1 MRSVH
6 PLRGLAIIAAA
17 MAAPAAMATPF
28 FSAINAAYPGEKNQ
42 AQILRDIYGGT
53 FTVAGTHSFT
63 NGAVTATRIAD
74 DGMGS
79 PLNMLGAG
87 FSAADDQAWAGPSAT
102 FIARAKYAGDRHA
115 FGWIDSTS
123 AEPTFQTILSNTAT
137 FNAPVTVTLSSQFVW
152 ALDNQRTGRLFTSDP
167 ADNLDRNETPRDQ
180 MVSYA
185 VSGPGIA
192 ANTFLLFWEDR
203 IPGDSMFDYD
213 YNDAVIELT
222 AVPTPGA
229 LALAG
234 IGGLLVIR
242 RKRR

>member
-17 MAAPAAMATPF
+17 MSAPAAMATPF
-28 FSAINAAYPGEKNQ
+28 FSATNAAYPGEKNQ
-42 AQILRDIYGGT
+42 ARILRDIYGG
-53 FTVAGTHSFT
+53 
-63 NGAVTATRIAD
+63 N
-74 DGMGS
+74 
-79 PLNMLGAG
+79 
-87 FSAADDQAWAGPSAT
+87 
-102 FIARAKYAGDRHA
+102 RHA